1 MPRTLLAPSKAFAS
15 ASSSSVDTA
24 GPSADFGPSV
34 FAFCLPIGDVR
45 IAGLS
50 AAEPTGGWHGHDA
63 CVRGGRVEGMNA
75 PGIRRQAALVRSL
88 LDELERIV
96 PLTDRA
102 GQDASLALREQL
114 AEELVRL
121 GSRLLEPTPA
131 SS

>member
-1 MPRTLLAPSKAFAS
+1 
-15 ASSSSVDTA
+15 
-24 GPSADFGPSV
+24 
-34 FAFCLPIGDVR
+34 
-45 IAGLS
+45 
-50 AAEPTGGWHGHDA
+50 
-63 CVRGGRVEGMNA
+63 MNA